1 MNIYF
6 IGQEDRPQWFGV
18 GETIHQLM
26 IETHGIPRAGA
37 DYNKARDA
45 QVKYTKLGWWED
57 VDVRD
62 KAIHKFLEKVPFIR
76 KVGTEAFEIVK
87 GKGMTL
93 DRVKEI
99 ITQEFFSTV
108 DENRVSLT
116 PNPYQQQF
124 VDKARTDYTDFLLAA
139 KCRAGKSV
147 MVLSHILDKGH
158 NVSLVVSRFKSPSQ
172 SWIND
177 IKTFDMF
184 ENFVTVSLSDKDW
197 EDQVSYWLTTD
208 KQIVLWSTVQGLVR
222 KLDCLPNIDLLVYD
236 EAHIGDKSAQFIKV
250 RDSLPSTPCLK
261 VSGTAYDQ
269 LWDTTEDN
277 RFVYD
282 YFQEQIDVKA
292 GIVDRPSMEVVL
304 ATYESDRYA
313 DIYGDD
319 PDAMRNLFLVDKGQ
333 FVDEFL
339 VKEFISKFFDVRDIK
354 PKNRL
359 LYQSNHIYMCLPSVE
374 ACHLFQQLL
383 NPIIPTKVVTG
394 DTGADAD
401 EINKFVSEHNRSVCL
416 TYSANV
422 LGVTQSQ
429 WDTVINCREGKSIQ
443 FWTQFAFRAGS
454 GDHDWRVI
462 DFVPSRA
469 LESLRET
476 FCLAN
481 DLNPILSEYE
491 FVDFVPIHEWSGEFK
506 TMTVD
511 DVNRIL
517 AADIAS
523 ITRLM
528 TGGTQGLD
536 VSQLVDIDFE
546 NLIHFGKEI
555 TKSVVLNEEGNNGDG
570 AKNRSNDKNKSE
582 KTDIQQK
589 IQTIKS
595 YLALIPQV
603 VFEERLQGN
612 NINTIDDV
620 VHSHSYEMVTGDVGL
635 LNELL
640 NENILS
646 SRSLSL
652 RVNQTRVSIDSS
664 LTDNDPSFVLSE
676 LEISTGVSQGIPSDL
691 FDKMIEV

>member
-6 IGQEDRPQWFGV
+6 IASEDHKVFGV
-18 GETIHQLM
+18 GQTTRSFEERHHDGDWSKFHNYL
-26 IETHGIPRAGA
+26 
-37 DYNKARDA
+37 KARGEEL
-45 QVKYTKLGWWED
+45 VLIHWWED
-57 VDVRD
+57 VDIVD
-62 KAIHKFLEKVPFIR
+62 TDIHKFLKVQPGIR
-76 KVGTEAFEIVK
+76 KFAEWFSHNTS
-87 GKGMTL
+87 L
-93 DRVKEI
+93 DI
-99 ITQEFFSTV
+99 IENLIQQEFFGDYQ
-108 DENRVSLT
+108 DERIELT
-116 PNPYQQQF
+116 LKPYQQQF
-124 VDKARTDYTDFLLAA
+124 VDKARPDYTEFLLAA

-177 IKTFDMF
+177 TKTFDVF

-197 EDQVSYWLTTD
+197 ESQVSYWLTTE
-208 KQIVLWSTVQGLVR
+208 KQIVLWSTVQGLIR
-222 KLDCLPNIDLLVYD
+222 KLDKLPTIDLLVYD
-236 EAHIGDKSAQFIKV
+236 EAHIGDKSTQFVKV
-250 RDSLPSTPCLK
+250 RESLSSTPCLK

-282 YFQEQIDVKA
+282 YFQEQIDVKE
-292 GIVDRPSMEVVL
+292 GIIDRPSMEVVL

-319 PDAMRNLFLVDKGQ
+319 PDSMRNLFLVDNGQ

-354 PKNRL
+354 PRNRL

-401 EINKFVSEHNRSVCL
+401 EINQFVGEHNRSVCL

-429 WDTVINCREGKSIQ
+429 WDTVINAREGKSIQ

-454 GDHDWRVI
+454 GDHNWRVI

-481 DLNPILSEYE
+481 DLNPTLSEYE

-506 TMTVD
+506 TLD
-511 DVNRIL
+511 IDQVNDIL
-517 AADIAS
+517 AANIGS
-523 ITRLM
+523 TSQLM
-528 TGGTQGLD
+528 TGGTNGIN
-536 VSQLVDIDFE
+536 LVRLRDIEFSSLQSFNQE
-546 NLIHFGKEI
+546 F
-555 TKSVVLNEEGNNGDG
+555 TKRVQVNDEANNGDG
-570 AKNRSNDKNKSE
+570 AKKDVTDREKPE
-582 KTDIQQK
+582 KTDLQKK
-589 IQTIKS
+589 IQTIKNVLS
-595 YLALIPQV
+595 LIPQV
-603 VFEERLQGN
+603 IFEEQLSGRTV
-612 NINTIDDV
+612 NTIHDV
-620 VHSHSYEMVTGDVGL
+620 INSQFYTPYTEDTYLMS
-635 LNELL
+635 ELL
-640 NENILS
+640 DAKVMS
-646 SRSLSL
+646 SRSLSR
-652 RVNQTRVSIDSS
+652 RVSQVSVSIDAS
-664 LTDNDPSFVLSE
+664 LRSQKPSQVLQD
-676 LEISTGVSQGIPSDL
+676 LQVSTGTQQSIPTSVLDQ
-691 FDKMIEV
+691 MVG

>member
-6 IGQEDRPQWFGV
+6 IASEDHKVFGV
-18 GETIHQLM
+18 GQTTRSFEERHHDGDWSKFHNYL
-26 IETHGIPRAGA
+26 
-37 DYNKARDA
+37 KARGEEL
-45 QVKYTKLGWWED
+45 VLIHWWED
-57 VDVRD
+57 VDIVD
-62 KAIHKFLEKVPFIR
+62 TDIHKFLKVQPGIR
-76 KVGTEAFEIVK
+76 KFAEWFSHNTS
-87 GKGMTL
+87 L
-93 DRVKEI
+93 DI
-99 ITQEFFSTV
+99 IENLIQQEFFTDYR
-108 DENRVSLT
+108 DERIQLT
-116 PNPYQQQF
+116 LKPYQQQF
-124 VDKARTDYTDFLLAA
+124 VDEARPDYTEFLLAA

-177 IKTFDMF
+177 TKTFDVF

-197 EDQVSYWLTTD
+197 ESQVSYWLTTE
-208 KQIVLWSTVQGLVR
+208 KQIVLWSTVQGLIR
-222 KLDCLPNIDLLVYD
+222 KLDKLPTIDLLVYD
-236 EAHIGDKSAQFIKV
+236 EAHIGDKSTQFVKV
-250 RDSLPSTPCLK
+250 RESLSSTPCLK

-282 YFQEQIDVKA
+282 YFQEQIDVKE
-292 GIVDRPSMEVVL
+292 GIIDRPSMEVVL

-319 PDAMRNLFLVDKGQ
+319 PDAMRNLFLVDNGQ

-354 PKNRL
+354 PRNRL

-401 EINKFVSEHNRSVCL
+401 EINQFVGEHNRSVCL

-429 WDTVINCREGKSIQ
+429 WDTVINAREGKSIQ

-454 GDHDWRVI
+454 GDHNWRVI

-481 DLNPILSEYE
+481 DLNPTLSEYE

-506 TMTVD
+506 TLDTD
-511 DVNRIL
+511 QVNDIL
-517 AADIAS
+517 AANIGS
-523 ITRLM
+523 TSQLM
-528 TGGTQGLD
+528 TGGTNGIN
-536 VSQLVDIDFE
+536 LVRLRDIEFNDLQSFNQE
-546 NLIHFGKEI
+546 F
-555 TKSVVLNEEGNNGDG
+555 TKRVQVNDEANNGDG
-570 AKNRSNDKNKSE
+570 AKKDVTNREKPE
-582 KTDIQQK
+582 KTELQRK
-589 IQTIKS
+589 IQTIKNVLS
-595 YLALIPQV
+595 LIPQV
-603 VFEERLQGN
+603 IFEEQLSGRTV
-612 NINTIDDV
+612 NTIHDV
-620 VHSHSYEMVTGDVGL
+620 INSRFYTSYTEDTYLMS
-635 LNELL
+635 ELL
-640 NENILS
+640 NAKVMS
-646 SRSLSL
+646 SRSMSR
-652 RVNQTRVSIDSS
+652 RVSQVSVSIDAS
-664 LTDNDPSFVLSE
+664 LRSQKPSQVLQD
-676 LEISTGVSQGIPSDL
+676 LQVSTGTQQSIPTSVLDQ
-691 FDKMIEV
+691 MVG